1 MDVSGCERGGS
12 FWVGFWLWIFRKGKE
27 RGESEVGLAREERW
41 VGACALRG
49 GGLGEDGGYDGKGKG
64 ATLDGWMG
72 GGIFSLGML

>member
-1 MDVSGCERGGS
+1 MGGRVRAEG
-12 FWVGFWLWIFRKGKE
+12 W
-27 RGESEVGLAREERW
+27 
-41 VGACALRG
+41 G

>member
-1 MDVSGCERGGS
+1 MGGR
-12 FWVGFWLWIFRKGKE
+12 VRAEG
-27 RGESEVGLAREERW
+27 
-41 VGACALRG
+41 G